1 MSTAYP
7 PAWDKLYWKANES
20 LRIGLFRA
28 DADGNLVDADVG
40 FVDLLHYP
48 DLSSLVKDSGN
59 IWARDEDREKFV
71 QALKKGQAVNQWRVA
86 FRRFDGTLA
95 QVKLSIYAVSNEPGR
110 ACFFEGAIQQITR
123 PGYVKPRQMK
133 TASLIET
140 NSRLIH
146 ALTSNLTDTLVVV
159 DREGIILFYSGAPS
173 QLVANS
179 PSPAEDL
186 KGKRFIEFIHP
197 DDRLQAENSFA
208 ELMEKP
214 GRPLPLLF
222 RNLYPGGSWRW
233 IEGKAINLL
242 DDPDIQGIV
251 LNFRDI
257 TEQKIAQQKLYEDEK
272 ELHYHAEFER
282 LILGISTRLINVRT
296 DEMIEELEKALAEIG
311 RFTQVD
317 RCHIFV
323 FSAAQKTMSCLADWN
338 REGLEGSFCDK
349 LQDIPVD
356 STPSWLA
363 KMQANEV
370 IYFNSAAEIFQEEP
384 SRRLSTRK
392 LAEKSLIDVPIV
404 SAGNLVGFMGLSTVR
419 EERQWTADEI
429 GLQKLL
435 AEIIA
440 NVLERRDAETRN
452 RRRIEHLDGLLK
464 VEKAITSKT
473 EIGSVMNVILEQV
486 TTQLGMDGAVI
497 LLFDA
502 KTRSLYFGSGRGFKP
517 GRATT
522 ALRYLQNPLL
532 ERVVAERQM
541 LQMPIPHEWQDIW
554 ENEGFSMYFGVPL
567 VAKGE
572 VNGVLE
578 LYHRTEFSPS
588 EDWLTFLFMIAE
600 VSAIAIDNV
609 SLFQNLQRSNRELQQ
624 AYDTTLEGW
633 ARALE
638 LRHQET
644 KDHSTRIV
652 NWVMRLGKQFGMDGE
667 ALVNLKRGALLH
679 DIGKMGIPDAI
690 LNKTGPLVSEEWDV
704 MKKHPQLAYDMLY
717 PISYLRPALDIP
729 YCHHEWWDGS
739 GYPRG
744 LRGEE
749 IPLAARIFTVVDIW
763 DALIQDRKYRPTP
776 ERRWD
781 RKRAKAYLIEQS
793 GKKLD
798 PRVVKAFLHM
808 LESESV

>member
-7 PAWDKLYWKANES
+7 PAWDKLYQKAS
-20 LRIGLFRA
+20 KILQIGLFRVDPAGNIA
-28 DADGNLVDADVG
+28 DADAG
-40 FVDLLHYP
+40 FVDLLRYP
-48 DLSSLVKDSGN
+48 DLGSLLKDGGRG
-59 IWARDEDREKFV
+59 IWGRTEDREEFL
-71 QALKKGQAVNQWRVA
+71 QLLKSGQAARRWRA
-86 FRRFDGTLA
+86 TLRRFDDTLIE
-95 QVKLSIYAVSNEPGR
+95 VDLSIYVGDKAPGK
-110 ACFFEGAIQQITR
+110 AGYYEGAVQAIAQAN
-123 PGYVKPRQMK
+123 GK
-133 TASLIET
+133 TAARQNGAPLIEI
-140 NSRLIH
+140 SDRIIH
-146 ALTSNLTDTLVVV
+146 ALTANSIDTLTVI
-159 DREGIILFYSGAPS
+159 DREGKILYTNAPARQVGGRS
-173 QLVANS
+173 STQLQGRHFS
-179 PSPAEDL
+179 
-186 KGKRFIEFIHP
+186 EFIHP
-197 DDRLQAENSFA
+197 DDQRQAA
-208 ELMEKP
+208 KYMKTLMKNP
-214 GRPLPLLF
+214 AKPLPLLF
-222 RNLYPGGSWRW
+222 RSPHHDGTWRW
-233 IEGKAINLL
+233 VKGKATNLL
-242 DDPDIQGIV
+242 GDPDIQGIV
-251 LNFRDI
+251 LNYRDV
-257 TEQKIAQQKLYEDEK
+257 TEQKTAEQKLNEDEK
-272 ELHYHAEFER
+272 ALRYHAEFER

-296 DEMIEELEKALAEIG
+296 DQMIEELEKALADIG
-311 RFTQVD
+311 RFTRVD

-323 FSAAQKTMSCLADWN
+323 FSADQKTMSCLAEWN
-338 REGLEGSFCDK
+338 REGVEGPIRDK
-349 LQDIPVD
+349 LQNIPVD
-356 STPSWLA
+356 TTPRWLA
-363 KMQANEV
+363 KMQAHEV
-370 IYFNSAAEIFQEEP
+370 IYFNSAAEIAQDEP
-384 SRRLSTRK
+384 SRRLATRQM
-392 LAEKSLIDVPIV
+392 AEKSLIDVPIV
-404 SAGNLVGFMGLSTVR
+404 NAGRLVGFMGLSAVH
-419 EERQWTADEI
+419 EERQWNEDEI

-440 NVLERRDAETRN
+440 NALERRDAETRN
-452 RRRIEHLDGLLK
+452 RRQIEHLDGLLK

-554 ENEGFSMYFGVPL
+554 GNEGFSMYFGVPL

-578 LYHRTEFSPS
+578 LYQRTEFTPS
-588 EDWLTFLFMIAE
+588 EEWLTFLFMIAE

-609 SLFQNLQRSNRELQQ
+609 TLFQNLQRSNRELQQ

-644 KDHSTRIV
+644 KDHSSRIV
-652 NWVMRLGKQFGMDGE
+652 NWVTRLGKMFGIDAE
-667 ALVNLKRGALLH
+667 TLVNMKRGALLH
-679 DIGKMGIPDAI
+679 DIGKMGVPDAI
-690 LNKTGPLVSEEWDV
+690 LNKTGPLVSEEWTI

-717 PISYLRPALDIP
+717 PIPYLRPALDIP

-744 LRGEE
+744 LKGEE

-763 DALIQDRKYRPTP
+763 DALTQERKYRPTA
-776 ERRWD
+776 ERKWEYH
-781 RKRAKAYLIEQS
+781 RARNYLIEQS

-798 PRVVKAFLHM
+798 PRVVKAFLQ
-808 LESESV
+808 LLDSESR